1 MVAGTFNLV
10 IAQRLARKNC
20 SKCSMPFDVKSDSR
34 WIHAKRA
41 FMNFDKDRLTKEIQ
55 SRNITKEQWLNF
67 FSE

>member
-20 SKCSMPFDVKSDSR
+20 PKCSALCDVRNDVR
-34 WIHAKRA
+34 WQHAKRA
-41 FMNFDKDRLTKEIQ
+41 FMNFDKDRLKKEIE
-55 SRNITKEQWLNF
+55 SRNITKEQWLAF